1 MIEKDA
7 LHVIH
12 PCAAGIDVHKM
23 QVTATVRIARGKA
36 DAEIHTREFSAL
48 PRGLSELADWL
59 RDHGATAAAMEGT
72 GVYWEAVFDTVA
84 VAGIRPLLLHAQHVK
99 QLKGRKTDVADSIWL
114 ARVCQF
120 GLCSPSMVPP
130 KAFRELRRVARA
142 RRKVV
147 AERTRTRNRIHKIV
161 DGAGLRVGGVL
172 SDLFGVNG
180 RRILDGLVA
189 GKGRSEIMASLSSHV
204 SRHAAT
210 LRDALEGELTRTDR
224 FLLRDQIRL
233 LDQAGERLAEYD
245 AVIDEGLAGHRTE
258 VKLLTTIP
266 GIDHRAASAI
276 IIELGPDISVF
287 PTARCCAAWAGLA
300 PGNNE
305 SAGKRRSGRVRKGN
319 QALRSLLI
327 ECAQAAARSNHCQFK
342 GFHRALTVRRG
353 YKRATVA
360 TAHRMLR
367 IIHCML
373 STGELYRDP
382 ETDYE
387 ALMVMRNAP
396 RWFMML
402 RKHGLMDGTE
412 AQPAAS

>member
-1 MIEKDA
+1 MIATDT

-23 QVTATVRIARGKA
+23 QVTATVRIARANA
-36 DAEIHTREFSAL
+36 DAQIHNKEFSAL
-48 PRGLSELADWL
+48 PCGLAALADWL
-59 RDHGATAAAMEGT
+59 RAHGVTAAAMEGT
-72 GVYWEAVFDTVA
+72 GVYWETVFDTVA
-84 VAGIRPLLLHAQHVK
+84 EAGITPLLLHAQHVK
-99 QLKGRKTDVADSIWL
+99 QIKGRKTDIADSIWL

-120 GLCSPSMVPP
+120 GLCNPSLVPP
-130 KAFRELRRVARA
+130 KAFRALRRVARA
-142 RRKVV
+142 RRKIV
-147 AERTRTRNRIHKIV
+147 AERTRTRNRVHKIV
-161 DGAGLRVGGVL
+161 DSAGLRVGGVL

-189 GKGRSEIMASLSSHV
+189 GKERAEIMAALSGHV
-204 SRHAAT
+204 RRHLAT
-210 LRDALEGELTRTDR
+210 LNDALESKLSEADR
-224 FLLRDQIRL
+224 FLLRDQVRL
-233 LDQAGERLAEYD
+233 FDQAGERLAEYD
-245 AVIDEGLAGHRTE
+245 AVIDRGLAEHQVAIR
-258 VKLLTTIP
+258 LLTTIP

-287 PTARCCAAWAGLA
+287 PSERHCAAWAGLA

-305 SAGKRRSGRVRKGN
+305 SAGKRRSGRVRRGN
-319 QALRSLLI
+319 QALRTLLI

-342 GFHRALTVRRG
+342 GYHKALTVRRG

-360 TAHRMLR
+360 TAHKLLR
-367 IIHCML
+367 VIYHML
-373 STGELYRDP
+373 STGEFYRDR

-396 RWFMML
+396 RWFKML
-402 RKHGLMDGTE
+402 RKHGFMTRGE

>member
-1 MIEKDA
+1 MIGKDA

-23 QVTATVRIARGKA
+23 QVTATVRIARGNA

-84 VAGIRPLLLHAQHVK
+84 GAGIKPLLLHAQHVK

-161 DGAGLRVGGVL
+161 DSAGLRVGGVL

-189 GKGRSEIMASLSSHV
+189 GKGRSEIMASLSGHV

-233 LDQAGERLAEYD
+233 FDQAGERLAEYD

>member
-84 VAGIRPLLLHAQHVK
+84 GAGIKPLLLHAQHVK

-161 DGAGLRVGGVL
+161 DSAGLRVGGVL

>member
-84 VAGIRPLLLHAQHVK
+84 GAGIKPLLLHAQHVK